1 MIIKQTFM
9 RSRETETSCHSL
21 SFSLCPVPTRIPSSL
36 KVTIFPGFYSTHF
49 LVFLNSFPSKCAC
62 FYTLILLIKK
72 SYIKFLNLSTVDL
85 QYCAS
90 FRWTS

>member
-1 MIIKQTFM
+1 MIIKQTIM

-49 LVFLNSFPSKCAC
+49 LVFLNSFPSKYAC
-62 FYTLILLIKK
+62 FYTLTLLIKK
-72 SYIKFLNLSTVDL
+72 TFVSDF
-85 QYCAS
+85 
-90 FRWTS
+90 